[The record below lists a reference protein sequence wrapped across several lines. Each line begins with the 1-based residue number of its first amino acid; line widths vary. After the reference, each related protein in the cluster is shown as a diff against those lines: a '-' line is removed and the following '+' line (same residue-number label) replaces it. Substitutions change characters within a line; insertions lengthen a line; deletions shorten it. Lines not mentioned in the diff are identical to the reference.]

1 MEKTKYGVEH
11 NQVVIEGFVH
21 KAPEYHHSVY
31 GEKIYAM
38 TVSIPRLNK
47 DVSDYLN
54 VEVSERLTDIEDLTA
69 GAPVRIEGQFRSFN
83 QKDTEDGRAHLQ
95 LSVFAR
101 ELSIIEENDTNGV
114 NTIYLE
120 GFLCKAPVYRKTPL
134 GREICDMLVAV
145 NRPYNKSDYIPT
157 IAWGRNARFT
167 SNLDVGTG
175 VVIEGRIQSREY
187 QKRIG
192 EDEYENRVA
201 YEVSVSRISVFEEG
215 NKEE

>member
-1 MEKTKYGVEH
+1 
-11 NQVVIEGFVH
+11 
-21 KAPEYHHSVY
+21 
-31 GEKIYAM
+31 M